1 MVESYD
7 CVEEH
12 EERFGNLEDVFQFP
26 GSPWLEVS
34 NTIIANIANGPS
46 SEWR

>member
-7 CVEEH
+7 RVEEH
-12 EERFGNLEDVFQFP
+12 EERFGNVEDVLHLP
-26 GSPWLEVS
+26 GRAWLEVS
-34 NTIIANIANGPS
+34 NTIIAHIANGPS